1 MTKSAAAN
9 AGNTAGIAISSG
21 LRHRPSGIRFPNS
34 EKVAA
39 ADAYPAYSDERYLY
53 THVMNGGP
61 ARLLGAAHG
70 LELYYVFQTMGRLHA
85 AYSPTADDLHLE
97 SEALGYWTPFAAKG
111 EPKWQWAAPV
121 AEIRRGVRRLPDTGL
136 GAETSRQL
144 GRGEMQLWDAIADL
158 DEGTDAAFA
167 RVYGAFASVEVPNL

>member
-1 MTKSAAAN
+1 MTWPVTKSAAAD

-97 SEALGYWTPFAAKG
+97 SEALGYWTRFAAKG
-111 EPKWQWAAPV
+111 DPNGSGLPQWPRFDAESGAYLILDSAPKPAANW
-121 AEIRRGVRRLPDTGL
+121 G
-136 GAETSRQL
+136 GARCKF
-144 GRGEMQLWDAIADL
+144 WDAIADL
-158 DEGTDAAFA
+158 DGRD
-167 RVYGAFASVEVPNL
+167 